1 MLETPIASRAP
12 VPLKG
17 RRIFVVEDE
26 YFLANDI
33 ERALRV
39 RGAEVIGPVGNVGDA
54 LHILER
60 GGVLHGAVLDVNLRD
75 QIIFPIARGLAARH
89 VPFVFT
95 TGYDKGT
102 IDAEFEHVPLWE
114 KPIDIAA
121 MLRGL
126 GGLIQNQM

>member
-1 MLETPIASRAP
+1 MLETPIPSCAP
-12 VPLKG
+12 APLTG
-17 RRIFVVEDE
+17 RRILVVEDE
-26 YFLANDI
+26 YFLADDI
-33 ERALRV
+33 GRALRAL
-39 RGAEVIGPVGNVGDA
+39 GAEVIGPVGNVGDA

-60 GGVLHGAVLDVNLRD
+60 GGVLHGAVLDVNVRD
-75 QIIFPIARGLAARH
+75 QRIFPIARGLTSRR

-102 IDAEFEHVPLWE
+102 IGPEFEHISLWE

-126 GGLIQNQM
+126 SGLIQNQT